1 MISSYLLQKS
11 TLNIVCIKVMYI
23 TEEPGDGDDFE
34 EGQVHERHGWGIIV
48 DQLEEIYPA
57 LQTSKTQSVDV
68 GWGGVG
74 WGG

>member
-1 MISSYLLQKS
+1 
-11 TLNIVCIKVMYI
+11 MYF
-23 TEEPGDGDDFE
+23 TKEPGDGDDFE